1 VQKQWVNAAGESF
14 PAYCFHTVIVGTGCA
29 GLNAAGRLYHYGQ
42 KDIAIVTDQEKG
54 GTSRNTGSD
63 KQTYYKL
70 ALSGDTFDSVHEMAR
85 TLFSGQC
92 VDGEHALCEA
102 ALSVPC
108 FLRLCDL
115 GVPFPQNRYGEY
127 IGYKTDHDPARR
139 ATSAGP
145 LTSRLMT
152 EALERPVKEKDI
164 PLFDHRQVVSFLT
177 DRDRILGL
185 VCLCTQGEEPEFELF
200 FCQHIIYA
208 TGGPAGIYQDSC
220 YPLGHTGMS
229 GIAFEAGA
237 AGKNLTEWQYGLAS
251 IKPRWNV
258 SGTFMQVLPRFI
270 STDAQG
276 GSAREFLQEYLP
288 DPGRLLNLIFLK
300 GYQWPFDA
308 AKASNGS
315 SLIDLI
321 VYTET
326 KVRGRRVFLDY
337 TQNPLGGAFDM
348 RLLGPEA
355 SDYLKRAGA
364 FLDTPIMRLEHM
376 NAPAIDFYRSR
387 GVDLYTQP
395 LEIALCSQHHNGG
408 IAVDGWWQSTLQGLF
423 VVGEAAG
430 THGVYRPG
438 GSALNA
444 GQVGSERAA
453 LYISKHSARPLDA
466 EILAQETQNQI
477 AAVLHISK
485 AALSESSNV
494 MEEQQKAMADMSL
507 YGAAVRSGKD
517 IRTLSVKVK
526 EKMQSFEDT
535 VRIAGRQELPAL
547 FRYRDMLLTQQMVL
561 CAMADYVQKGGN
573 SRGAALYTDPRGE
586 KPLESLPEICRF
598 TLKSEGLDGLLQE
611 ARYEKGEVHCS
622 WRPVRPIPHEDD
634 FFENVWRAYRENGNV
649 Y

>member
-1 VQKQWVNAAGESF
+1 MQKQWVNAAGESF

-29 GLNAAGRLYHYGQ
+29 GLSAADRLYHYGQ
-42 KDIAIVTDQEKG
+42 KDIVIITDQSKG

-70 ALSGDTFDSVHEMAR
+70 TLSGETPDSIEEMAQ

-108 FLRLCDL
+108 FMRLCDL

-145 LTSRLMT
+145 LTSRLMA
-152 EALERPVKEKDI
+152 EALERSVKAKDI

-177 DRDRILGL
+177 AKGRVLGL
-185 VCLCTQGEEPEFELF
+185 VCLCTQGKESNFELF
-200 FCQHIIYA
+200 FCQHVIYA

-237 AGKNLTEWQYGLAS
+237 QGKNLTEWQYGLAS

-276 GSAREFLQEYLP
+276 GNAREFLQEYLP
-288 DPGRLLNLIFLK
+288 DPDRLLNLIFLK

-308 AKASNGS
+308 AKASKGS

-337 TQNPLGGAFDM
+337 TQNPLGDDFDM

-355 SDYLKRAGA
+355 SEYLKRAGA

-376 NAPAIDFYRSR
+376 NAPAIAFYRSR

-408 IAVDGWWQSTLQGLF
+408 IAVDGWWQSTLPGLF

-444 GQVGSERAA
+444 GQVGAERAA
-453 LYISKHSARPLDA
+453 RYISKSLAQLLDA
-466 EILAQETQNQI
+466 QTMAEETQMQI
-477 AAVLHISK
+477 AAVLNLSK
-485 AALSESSNV
+485 AALSERSNV
-494 MEEQQKAMADMSL
+494 KEEQRKAMADMSL
-507 YGAAVRSGKD
+507 YGAVVRSSKD
-517 IRTLSVKVK
+517 ILALSVKVK
-526 EKMQSFEDT
+526 EKLQSFGET

-547 FRYRDMLLTQQMVL
+547 FRYRDILLTQQMVL

-573 SRGAALYTDPRGE
+573 SRGAALYTDPKGE
-586 KPLESLPEICRF
+586 IPLESLPEICRF
-598 TLKSEGLDGLLQE
+598 SLASESLGGLLQE
-611 ARYEKGEVHCS
+611 AWYEKEEVRCS

-634 FFENVWRAYRENGNV
+634 FFENVWRSYRENGNV